1 MVQSPPTPAT
11 ASLLAPPT
19 PSTLPEPRVVGLQST
34 QNFRDLGGY
43 PTSDGTVTRYGLV
56 YRSTS
61 LSDLSAADKAVIR
74 ALDLAACIDLRSS
87 FEVAA
92 SGPDDLGDP
101 QVRVVRLPVLDVDDG
116 GAYAEMLHVLLQR
129 PRPGGSDLGALY
141 AHMLSESAG
150 VFARAFEVIAN
161 HSPSVHHCTAGKDRT
176 GLLSALLLRVA
187 RVPDA
192 LIVWDWSRSVPLP
205 ATDLAA
211 LRAKLGGLLEAKDA
225 GGGPHPGLQRPLRT
239 CPPPAATPIE
249 EALAYLDQ
257 RWAGAVGY
265 LLASGVDADLIRDFR
280 AAFAGPAPTD
290 GARRP
295 SAPGG
300 RRTAAP
306 PPRRSTLAS

>member
-1 MVQSPPTPAT
+1 MVQSPPTQT
-11 ASLLAPPT
+11 AGSLLARPT
-19 PSTLPEPRVVGLQST
+19 PTTLPEPRVVGLQST

-43 PTSDGTVTRYGLV
+43 PTLDGAATRHGLV

-74 ALDLAACIDLRSS
+74 ALGLAACIDLRSS

-101 QVRVVRLPVLDVDDG
+101 AVRVVRLPVLDVDDG

-150 VFARAFEVIAN
+150 VFARAFEVIAT
-161 HSPSVHHCTAGKDRT
+161 HFPSVHHCTAGKDRT

-205 ATDLAA
+205 ATELAA
-211 LRAKLGGLLEAKDA
+211 LRAKLGGLLEAKA
-225 GGGPHPGLQRPLRT
+225 AAGLQPGPQRPVRP

-249 EALAYLDQ
+249 EALVYLDQ

-280 AAFAGPAPTD
+280 AAFAGDAPAD
-290 GARRP
+290 VARRP
-295 SAPGG
+295 SAPRGL
-300 RRTAAP
+300 RSAAP
-306 PPRRSTLAS
+306 PPGRPTLAS